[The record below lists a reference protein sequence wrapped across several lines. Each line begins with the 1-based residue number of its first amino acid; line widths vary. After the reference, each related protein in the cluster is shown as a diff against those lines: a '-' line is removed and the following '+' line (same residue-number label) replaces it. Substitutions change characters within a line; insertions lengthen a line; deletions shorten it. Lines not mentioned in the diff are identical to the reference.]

1 MIRMDVMGWDVVT
14 NVTDVIGWDGM
25 GEDVM
30 GSNGM

>member
-14 NVTDVIGWDGM
+14 ECDVIGWDGIRQ
-25 GEDVM
+25 DVM